1 MQEGTLG
8 SPPTPRSSPK
18 GEVLA
23 GMRLSAPRQE
33 AQEERLLQEWGTRNT
48 AEGLERTEGMHKECL
63 AEEAG
68 VLPATEG
75 AETTEWQK
83 RAERLQTGAGK
94 VVMAG
99 RTGSMGFRATLPVE
113 EGVGPVPISLP
124 PLEELAPTEG

>member
-1 MQEGTLG
+1 VGVVVDFG
-8 SPPTPRSSPK
+8 PPI
-18 GEVLA
+18 V
-23 GMRLSAPRQE
+23 APD
-33 AQEERLLQEWGTRNT
+33 
-48 AEGLERTEGMHKECL
+48 
-63 AEEAG
+63 
-68 VLPATEG
+68 
-75 AETTEWQK
+75 TTGWQK

>member
-1 MQEGTLG
+1 
-8 SPPTPRSSPK
+8 
-18 GEVLA
+18 V
-23 GMRLSAPRQE
+23 GMRLSAHRQE
-33 AQEERLLQEWGTRNT
+33 AQEEWPLQEWGTRNT
-48 AEGLERTEGMHKECL
+48 VEGLEGTEGMHKECL

-113 EGVGPVPISLP
+113 EGVGPVLTSLP
-124 PLEELAPTEG
+124 LLEELAPTEG

>member
-1 MQEGTLG
+1 
-8 SPPTPRSSPK
+8 
-18 GEVLA
+18 V
-23 GMRLSAPRQE
+23 GMRLSAHRQE
-33 AQEERLLQEWGTRNT
+33 AQEEWPLQEWGTRNT
-48 AEGLERTEGMHKECL
+48 VEGLEGTEGMHKECL
-63 AEEAG
+63 VGEAG

-113 EGVGPVPISLP
+113 EGVGPVLTSLP